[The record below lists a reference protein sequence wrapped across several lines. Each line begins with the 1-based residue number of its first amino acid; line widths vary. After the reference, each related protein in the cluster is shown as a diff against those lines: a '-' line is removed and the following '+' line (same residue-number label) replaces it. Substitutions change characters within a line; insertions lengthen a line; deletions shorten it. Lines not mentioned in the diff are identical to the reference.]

1 MAKYTVYG
9 TLITD
14 CSIIINAESEKDAE
28 QQAKNIEWDEW
39 DTEPNTL
46 EVDVAYKESEVE

>member
-39 DTEPNTL
+39 DTEPNIL